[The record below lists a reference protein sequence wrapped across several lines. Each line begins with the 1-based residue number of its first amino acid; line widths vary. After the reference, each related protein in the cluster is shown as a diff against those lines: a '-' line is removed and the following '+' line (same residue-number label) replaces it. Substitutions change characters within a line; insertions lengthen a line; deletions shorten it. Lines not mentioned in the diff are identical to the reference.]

1 MLRYLR
7 AYALL
12 VVGFHLVS
20 PWLPIEH
27 VWGAGGFPTLSAPVR
42 LLLAGAALVSLTP
55 AAELVWAQGQKW
67 TRGWRVRPSLVLA
80 ALALPVFWVG
90 RLGHL
95 RWGDA
100 YIFANAISHPEV
112 RLTYN
117 WQSPLDLFG
126 HAKLWALLNA
136 AWGWD
141 VQQTY
146 AVVSCLAGAAYVFV
160 MVETL
165 SAWGRSHSERLTA
178 LTLFLTLGSLQ
189 LFFGYV
195 ESYTVLPVGIILFLV
210 LGLRFLRG
218 QGALWPAAT
227 ALAVTHSLS
236 LSTLP
241 LSLGLVYLVWR
252 GHRGRGLSAER
263 LALEAGAPLLLAAL
277 IVLSVMTAGGHGID
291 ALLSHDF
298 PGGGDHSWFVP
309 LFRVETRWQHYTMFS
324 WAHLRDIL
332 NEQMLVAPF
341 SLAAV
346 LGVLGLRR
354 KAVDWRDPSFRF
366 LAVAAGA
373 YLFLTLVWNPDYGG
387 RRDWD
392 LFAPASFP
400 LTALAAY
407 LLNRYLE
414 PRARELATVAIA
426 AVSLMHLGPWVH
438 FNAQPWPW
446 E

>member
-1 MLRYLR
+1 
-7 AYALL
+7 
-12 VVGFHLVS
+12 
-20 PWLPIEH
+20 
-27 VWGAGGFPTLSAPVR
+27 
-42 LLLAGAALVSLTP
+42 
-55 AAELVWAQGQKW
+55 
-67 TRGWRVRPSLVLA
+67 
-80 ALALPVFWVG
+80 
-90 RLGHL
+90 
-95 RWGDA
+95 
-100 YIFANAISHPEV
+100 
-112 RLTYN
+112 
-117 WQSPLDLFG
+117 
-126 HAKLWALLNA
+126 
-136 AWGWD
+136 
-141 VQQTY
+141 
-146 AVVSCLAGAAYVFV
+146 VVSCLAGAAYVFV
-160 MVETL
+160 VVETL